1 MCECPEAS
9 ISPHSCPRYLR
20 TSVSF
25 YPQPEHRAVEGWSR
39 HIDLELLVGLSQRMG
54 RESRKS
60 GSSWAADLGLDT
72 LSSHITSWALAIGV
86 CVCVG
91 GGRVFLVSEAC
102 FLQSWGSPTTH
113 IFQCSCN
120 PGLEMEEPRGPPW
133 HLLGQA
139 LCQTQGLDELM
150 GREPVCQWLL
160 LSVWH

>member
-1 MCECPEAS
+1 MHELPRLGTSREDVGVCMCECPEAS

-91 GGRVFLVSEAC
+91 G
-102 FLQSWGSPTTH
+102 
-113 IFQCSCN
+113 
-120 PGLEMEEPRGPPW
+120 
-133 HLLGQA
+133 
-139 LCQTQGLDELM
+139 QGI
-150 GREPVCQWLL
+150 
-160 LSVWH
+160 LSI